1 MTASNRLERL
11 YPALTLEERFAILL
25 DACHADQELDVQVLW
40 TLPGRDGP
48 GWNRLL
54 DVLQATAVH
63 LGWYIDYLAA
73 TVSRAELLHALWL
86 TIRMEATRAEAAHL
100 MAVYGTPEPVTE
112 REYGETLAASRLEI
126 VPLEALA
133 QELVENAQAGEEVD
147 DRRWNRLL
155 AEAARRLRSQVKAGT
170 LSAVRKDG
178 HLLITRGSFDDW
190 CGVPT
195 VAIPDRGSGFDVFPD
210 EQAGLVATLREQ
222 QEDRRV
228 RLLERR
234 EIAFRRERELRE
246 AVTGELEGRWHELR
260 VAELVLERL
269 ADVFGGRNPLHPDDR
284 SRLAACRERL
294 LALRGQQDSEPEFA
308 EPPEHLVERL
318 FTLLAG

>member
-1 MTASNRLERL
+1 M
-11 YPALTLEERFAILL
+11 F
-25 DACHADQELDVQVLW
+25 
-40 TLPGRDGP
+40 
-48 GWNRLL
+48 
-54 DVLQATAVH
+54 QATAVH
-63 LGWYIDYLAA
+63 LGWYIDYLEA
-73 TVSRAELLHALWL
+73 TVSRAELLHVLWL
-86 TIRMEATRAEAAHL
+86 TIRVEATRAEAAHL
-100 MAVYGTPEPVTE
+100 TTVYGTPEPVTE
-112 REYGETLAASRLEI
+112 REYRELLAAARLEL

-133 QELVENAQAGEEVD
+133 EELVEDGQAGEEVD
-147 DRRWNRLL
+147 DRRWNRLM
-155 AEAARRLRSQVKAGT
+155 AEAARRLRSQVKTGT
-170 LSAVRKDG
+170 LSAVRKDA

-228 RLLERR
+228 RLQERR
-234 EIAFRRERELRE
+234 EIAFQRERELRE
-246 AVTGELEGRWHELR
+246 AVTRELEGRWHELR

-284 SRLAACRERL
+284 TLLAACRERL
-294 LALRGQQDSEPEFA
+294 LALRGQQDSETEVT

-318 FTLLAG
+318 FTLLTG